1 MNFGLFLRPSNPSVI
16 PIRIECICTSSCEC
30 TFFLLGRSV
39 ARSLALHFLCQFAVD
54 ISVSENLVS
63 FQLFFDEILLSG
75 KLEVGEKQKRK
86 LIFSRRNLSFYHRWE
101 HQFCFVSSDCLMNQ
115 VQTFYG
121 RIIGAE
127 LVVQQCEYRI
137 ALIKTFV
144 QARLQMGKSKA
155 TSTADVFERE

>member
-1 MNFGLFLRPSNPSVI
+1 
-16 PIRIECICTSSCEC
+16 
-30 TFFLLGRSV
+30 
-39 ARSLALHFLCQFAVD
+39 
-54 ISVSENLVS
+54 
-63 FQLFFDEILLSG
+63 
-75 KLEVGEKQKRK
+75 
-86 LIFSRRNLSFYHRWE
+86 
-101 HQFCFVSSDCLMNQ
+101 MNQ